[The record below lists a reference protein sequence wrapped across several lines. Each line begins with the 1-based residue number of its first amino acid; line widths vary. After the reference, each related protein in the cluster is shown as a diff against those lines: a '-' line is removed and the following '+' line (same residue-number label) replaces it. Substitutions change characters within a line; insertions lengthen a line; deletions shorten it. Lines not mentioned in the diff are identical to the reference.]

1 MKIKSNINNKN
12 NVLEKELINTPNDY
26 SIDIED
32 NPDKLKD
39 DPNVN
44 KFDKVK
50 ELLQKLF
57 KQSLD
62 QRLTIIDKK
71 SKNQM
76 IKIKNTLKLTYSI
89 TDVAIDMNKQIQE
102 KLKKDKKK
110 QSKFKTNKNSGYKKQ
125 LSPHKTSNNT
135 TRTNNFKVK
144 TPSHIN
150 RTVNKTLQN
159 PKS

>member
-12 NVLEKELINTPNDY
+12 NILEKTPINTPNDY

-32 NPDKLKD
+32 NSDKLKD
-39 DPNVN
+39 DPKVN

-50 ELLQKLF
+50 ELLQKLL

-62 QRLTIIDKK
+62 QRLTTIDKK

-76 IKIKNTLKLTYSI
+76 IAIKNTLKTTYSI

-110 QSKFKTNKNSGYKKQ
+110 QSKFKTNKYSSNKKQ
-125 LSPHKTSNNT
+125 LSPHKATNNS

-150 RTVNKTLQN
+150 KTKNRALN
-159 PKS
+159 IR